1 MGDAPNALREN
12 GFGTGIARFVPILNE
27 TLISSY
33 LIDLACDFFKDA
45 TPYEVRHP
53 GGLHTKT
60 RICPLSMQ
68 IF

>member
-12 GFGTGIARFVPILNE
+12 GFEAGIARFVPILKE
-27 TLISSY
+27 GLISLY
-33 LIDLACDFFKDA
+33 LIDLAWNYFKSV
-45 TPYEVRHP
+45 TPRGVRHP

-60 RICPLSMQ
+60 HICSLCMQ